1 MIMGTAVKVQNSSKK
16 IDLTLSDSIFAVDYR
31 EALIHQVVTA
41 YQSGGRAGS
50 KAQKT
55 RSQVSGGGA
64 KPWRQKGTGRARAG
78 TSRSPI
84 WRGGG
89 RAFAASPRNFEQ
101 KVNKKMYKA
110 ALKSMLS
117 ELLRQKRITVIED
130 LKFTEPKTKRAK
142 ELLNKLG
149 LSSALFVTIVLDEFT
164 ILSLRNL
171 PGVEVIKASELNP
184 LSMMRYENLVLTCD
198 AVKQIE
204 DMLL

>member
-1 MIMGTAVKVQNSSKK
+1 MENSIKVQNSNKAV
-16 IDLTLSDSIFAVDYR
+16 DLTLPDSIFAVDYR
-31 EALIHQVVTA
+31 ESLIHQVVTA
-41 YQSGGRAGS
+41 YQSGNRAGS

-89 RAFAASPRNFEQ
+89 RAFAATPRNFGQ
-101 KVNKKMYKA
+101 KVNKKMYKT

-117 ELLRQKRITVIED
+117 ELLRQKRIVVIEN
-130 LKFTEPKTKRAK
+130 LKFTEPKTKMAK
-142 ELLNKLG
+142 ELLTKLG
-149 LSSALFVTIVLDEFT
+149 LSSALFVATELDKNT

-171 PGVEVIKASELNP
+171 PSVQLIAVSGLNP
-184 LSMMRYENLVLTCD
+184 LSMIKYDNLVLTCD
-198 AVKQIE
+198 AVKKIE